1 MTLKPWK
8 LLSRT
13 TLLETRIFRVLGDR
27 YISPRTGDDLTY
39 SVVDSADWVN
49 VIALDERDQIVLIRQ
64 FRVGTA
70 EMTLEVPGGM
80 VDRGESPADAAL
92 RELREETG
100 YRPKTVIDL
109 GFVYPNPAIFNNRAY
124 VFLCEGCVPAYEL
137 ALDDGEDIEVLPTKL
152 SEVLEMLHDGR
163 ISHAL
168 VAVALHRFQLY
179 REGLLRL
186 GSGA

>member
-27 YISPRTGDDLTY
+27 YISPRTGQDVTY

-49 VIALDERDQIVLIRQ
+49 IIALDNHDNIILIKQ
-64 FRVGTA
+64 FRVGVA
-70 EMTLEVPGGM
+70 EMTIEVPGGM
-80 VDRGESPADAAL
+80 VDRGEQPADAAV

-100 YRPKTVIDL
+100 YRPNSVIDL

-124 VFLCEGCVPAYEL
+124 MFLCEGCEPAYEL
-137 ALDDGEDIEVLPTKL
+137 ALDEGEDIEVLPTKI
-152 SEVLEMLHDGR
+152 SEALEMLRDGR

-168 VAVALHRFQLY
+168 VAIALQRFQLY
-179 REGLLRL
+179 RDGQLRL
-186 GSGA
+186 RSEA